1 MTISYHLSVL
11 SISEHLFSVNIH
23 IPENQ
28 FDSLTLKLPAWIPG
42 SYMIRDFAKNIHR
55 LTASSVDEKKLQL
68 EQIDKQTWSVA
79 NNKQAVKIEYVVY
92 AFDLSVRSAYLS
104 DEYGFINGTSAFLNV
119 VEFDSAKCK
128 LTIERTSL
136 PDAWEIAT
144 SLPVQNKLFMAE
156 NYDELIDHP
165 ILIGALEQQ
174 SFDVSGTKFHLVFT
188 GRTETEIAKICEDLI
203 PICEH
208 HIELFGSIPCKE
220 YWFLTLLADDGF
232 GGLEHRASTA
242 LLFPRFHLPMKHE
255 FSNRSEQYQQ
265 FLSLCSHELLHTWHV
280 KKSRPELMLKPDL
293 SSEVYTNQLWIYEGF
308 TSLYDDLSLARC
320 KLITPKR
327 YAQILSE
334 AITRLLRTPGRHHQT
349 VAESS
354 FNAWHKFYKQDAG
367 SVNHIVSYYN
377 KGAVIALC
385 LDITLR
391 QLSDNQVSLDKVTTD
406 IWHQFGKDELG
417 TNDEVVIEIC
427 KQNYGIDIKPFLDIA
442 VHTTMDLPLQ
452 TLLDSIGLKL
462 TMRARQSASDKGGLV
477 ENTQTSKEFGAVYKA
492 SDSGLLIQ
500 SVTSESAAANAGIHV
515 NDKLIS
521 FDGWQVTADN
531 FPRLLNA
538 KESGSTANIHLFRA
552 GRLLRVKMQIRLAP
566 LDTAS
571 IEIHDSATFEAW
583 IGLIN

>member
-1 MTISYHLSVL
+1 MTISYQLSVL
-11 SISEHLFSVNIH
+11 SISEHLFSVKISVPHN
-23 IPENQ
+23 EFNA
-28 FDSLTLKLPAWIPG
+28 LTLQLPAWIPG
-42 SYMIRDFAKNIHR
+42 SYMIRDFAKNVHR
-55 LTASSVDEKKLQL
+55 ILAHTQDGSVLKVEQL
-68 EQIDKQTWSVA
+68 DKQTWSVT
-79 NNKQAVKIEYVVY
+79 NNKQACFVEYVIY

-104 DEYGFINGTSAFLNV
+104 DEYGFINGTSGFLHV
-119 VEFDSAKCK
+119 RELEDAKCEVMFEK
-128 LTIERTSL
+128 SSI
-136 PDAWEIAT
+136 PDTWTIAT
-144 SLPVQNKLFMAE
+144 SLPLENETYTVA

-165 ILIGALEQQ
+165 ILIGSLEQQ

-188 GRTETEIAKICEDLI
+188 GRTETDIAKICEDLV

-280 KKSRPELMLKPDL
+280 KKSRPQLMLKPDL
-293 SSEVYTNQLWIYEGF
+293 SAEVYTNQLWIYEGF

-391 QLSDNQVSLDKVTTD
+391 QLSDNKVSLDNIITD

-462 TMRARQSASDKGGLV
+462 TMRARLSASDKGGLV
-477 ENTQTSKEFGAVYKA
+477 DSTQTSNEFGAVYKA

-500 SVTSESAAANAGIHV
+500 SVTSESAAANAGIQV

-521 FDGWQVTADN
+521 FDGWQVTADH

-538 KESGSTANIHLFRA
+538 KEADSTANIHLFRA
-552 GRLLRVKMQIRLAP
+552 GRLLKVKLSVRRAP
-566 LDTAS
+566 FDTAA
-571 IEIHDSATFEAW
+571 IEIRDSAKFESW